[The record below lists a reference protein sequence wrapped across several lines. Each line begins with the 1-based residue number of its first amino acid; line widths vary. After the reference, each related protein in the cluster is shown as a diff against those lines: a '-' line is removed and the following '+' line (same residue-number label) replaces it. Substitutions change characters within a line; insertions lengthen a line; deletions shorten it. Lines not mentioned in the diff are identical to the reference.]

1 MTCSDKGIHL
11 KFAIEITSLQ
21 ADNLKLVT
29 EWVQH
34 AERLGV
40 AMAFSAEAWWSDAA
54 TPLAY
59 LADKTHTIKLA
70 TGIMQTT
77 ARTPA
82 MTAMTALTLHD
93 LTGGRFV
100 LGLGASGPQVVEGL
114 HSVRYNPALSRL
126 RETVDI
132 CRLIFRGEKVKYE
145 GRVFQLPL
153 PDSEGK
159 AIRIAHDP
167 AEIPIYLA
175 TLGPNA
181 LTYTGSEANGWLG
194 TSFSPDH
201 PEAHLDY
208 LNEGI
213 SEAGRSLSEIDL
225 CVSARIEIGENI
237 EEMIDKRRAAVA
249 FNMGGMGS
257 ADTNFYN
264 DAFRRAGYEEEA
276 RAIQALWLDGKREE
290 AAKRVP
296 DAMVT
301 EFQVLGTPD
310 MVRQRLR
317 QYRNAGVTTLKLG
330 LDGAGP
336 LGPARFE
343 LLEQII
349 DIAGDLS

>member
-1 MTCSDKGIHL
+1 MQL
-11 KFAIEITSLQ
+11 AIELGRLDAGNLQ
-21 ADNLKLVT
+21 LNID
-29 EWVQH
+29 WVQT

-40 AMAFSAEAWWSDAA
+40 AIAFSAEAWWNDAA

-59 LADKTHTIKLA
+59 LADKTSTIKLA

-82 MTAMTALTLHD
+82 MTAMTALALHD
-93 LTGGRFV
+93 LTGGRFI

-114 HSVRYNPALSRL
+114 HSTRYNPALSRTK
-126 RETVDI
+126 ETVDI
-132 CRLIFRGEKVKYE
+132 CRMIFRGEKVNYDGKVY
-145 GRVFQLPL
+145 QMPL
-153 PDSEGK
+153 AASEGK
-159 AIRIAHDP
+159 AIRIDHEP
-167 AEIPIYLA
+167 ADIPIYLA
-175 TLGPNA
+175 TLGPKS
-181 LTYTGSEANGWLG
+181 LVYTGEAAQGWLG

-208 LNEGI
+208 LAQGAAQ
-213 SEAGRSLSEIDL
+213 AGRSISDIDL
-225 CVSARIEIGENI
+225 CVSARIEIGDDI
-237 EEMIDKRRAAVA
+237 EAMIDRRRPAVA

-264 DAFRRAGYEEEA
+264 DAFKRAGYEEDA
-276 RAIQALWLDGKREE
+276 RAIQSLWLAGKRKE
-290 AAKRVP
+290 AAARVP

-301 EFQVLGTPD
+301 EFQILGNQG
-310 MVRQRLR
+310 MVRERLAR
-317 QYRNAGVTTLKLG
+317 YREAGVTTLKLG

-349 DIAGDLS
+349 DLTKDL

>member
-1 MTCSDKGIHL
+1 MKL
-11 KFAIEITSLQ
+11 AIEIGGVNP
-21 ADNLKLVT
+21 ANLKLTT

-34 AERLGV
+34 AEKLGCS
-40 AMAFSAEAWWSDAA
+40 MAFSAEAWWSDAV

-59 LADKTHTIKLA
+59 LADKTQSIKLA

-93 LTGGRFV
+93 LTGGRFA

-114 HSVRYNPALSRL
+114 HGVRYNPALSRL
-126 RETVDI
+126 RDTVNI
-132 CRLIFRGEKVKYE
+132 CRMIFRGERVEYE
-145 GRVFQLPL
+145 GNSITLPR

-159 AIRIAHDP
+159 SIKISHEPTDL
-167 AEIPIYLA
+167 PIYLA
-175 TLGPNA
+175 TLGPKS
-181 LTYTGSEANGWLG
+181 LEYTGGAANGWLG

-201 PEAHLDY
+201 PDAHLSFIR
-208 LNEGI
+208 EGAENNNRTI
-213 SEAGRSLSEIDL
+213 KDIDL
-225 CVSARIEIGENI
+225 CVSTRIEIGDDVDT
-237 EEMIDKRRAAVA
+237 MIDKRRPAVA

-257 ADTNFYN
+257 AETNFYN
-264 DAFRRAGYEEEA
+264 DAFKRAGYEEDA
-276 RAIQALWLDGKREE
+276 QAIQALWLEGKRDE
-290 AAKRVP
+290 AAQRVP

-310 MVRQRLR
+310 MIRERLIKY
-317 QYRNAGVTTLKLG
+317 QEAGVTTLKLG

-343 LLEQII
+343 LLEEIV
-349 DIAGDLS
+349 DLVKDL